1 MIAIIYRRLSLTS
14 TLLGVF
20 LLLLASATQ
29 AAFIFTGETIG
40 VSFDGTIPGSL
51 SPQVIAGSDNIVAG
65 DTDPTPDTPFIEPY
79 DISYNNGSNIGTNV
93 MLDSEYID
101 FTDTSVTFQLR
112 GDGATHSDPSG
123 MYQTTGFL
131 TGSYQISLDATTF
144 SIGNIT
150 SIDLTDVVG
159 VSLGTE
165 ITFDAKNIY
174 FDISTLGILETAGA
188 DIGRITLNM
197 ELVPI
202 PAALPLMLSG
212 LAGLALISRRRKQI

>member
-1 MIAIIYRRLSLTS
+1 MIAIIDRHLFLTS

-20 LLLLASATQ
+20 LLFLTFTSQ

-40 VSFDGTIPGSL
+40 VSFTGSIPDSP
-51 SPQVIAGSDNIVAG
+51 SPQVITGSDNIVAG
-65 DTDPTPDTPFIEPY
+65 DSDPTPNTPFIAPY
-79 DISYNNGSNIGTNV
+79 DISFNDGSNIGTDV
-93 MLDSEYID
+93 MLDFEYID

-112 GDGATHSDPSG
+112 GDGGSHSDPSG
-123 MYQTTGFL
+123 MYQTTGLL
-131 TGSYQISLDATTF
+131 TGSYQISLDATAF

-150 SIDLTDVVG
+150 SIDLTDIIG
-159 VSLGTE
+159 VSLGSE
-165 ITFDAKNIY
+165 ITFDNKNIY

-188 DIGRITLNM
+188 DIGRVTLNM